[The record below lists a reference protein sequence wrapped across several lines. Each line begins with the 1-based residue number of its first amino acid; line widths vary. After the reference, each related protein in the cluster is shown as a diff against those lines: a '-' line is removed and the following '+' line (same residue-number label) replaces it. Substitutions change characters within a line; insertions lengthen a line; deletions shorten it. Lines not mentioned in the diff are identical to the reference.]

1 MRELVLF
8 VRCRIGLKLGGRFLE
23 IQVRQYRGLRNML
36 PDRWLACVDMLAFFF
51 GLTYVFTNAA
61 DLFQRI
67 CAHGSRQALV
77 GIDVSPEFFFSAFAL
92 PTDPVYTRAA
102 ERTVAIARLVGM
114 ADRRFFCWLSLA
126 RVERVPHPCF
136 CLAFFER

>member
-8 VRCRIGLKLGGRFLE
+8 VRCRIGLKLGRRFLE

-36 PDRWLACVDMLAFFF
+36 PDGRLACVDLLAFFF

-61 DLFQRI
+61 DLFQCI

-77 GIDVSPEFFFSAFAL
+77 GIDVRPEFFFPARAL
-92 PTDPVYTRAA
+92 PTDASYARAT
-102 ERTVAIARLVGM
+102 ERTVAVARLVGV

-126 RVERVPHPCF
+126 RVECVPHPRF